1 MIKNTGP
8 PLIAE
13 KTAAGM
19 LGFLLQFFFAFFTF
33 SLFNTEEWK
42 LKALDILYWGKALCW
57 THHRSFM
64 LAAVLLT
71 LPSILAL
78 VRINY

>member
-33 SLFNTEEWK
+33 SLFNTEE
-42 LKALDILYWGKALCW
+42 
-57 THHRSFM
+57 
-64 LAAVLLT
+64 
-71 LPSILAL
+71 
-78 VRINY
+78 